1 MRTTKDLTFSAAVYI
16 YPILLVLAIWF
27 AFWLEQRFGF
37 NLRAWG
43 IKPRE
48 LIGLRGV
55 FFSPFLHG
63 DTTHLLS
70 NSLPLLLLS
79 LTLFYFYRGIAFN
92 VIIFGGILT
101 GILTWIIGRGG
112 SVHIGASGVVY
123 LLASFLF
130 FKGIWS
136 KNMRLI
142 AVSLV
147 VVFIYGSLIWGV
159 FPGKPKISWEGHLS
173 GFVSGIIFA
182 LYYRK
187 YQLLIDETVEKKKRL
202 SKREIEFLNHFDEQ
216 GNFVPFSEQKKR
228 EEEQKQSNT
237 LDVEIVYQYKKSS
250 AEKVN
255 SQNS

>member
-1 MRTTKDLTFSAAVYI
+1 MNTSKPLTFSAAVYI
-16 YPILLVLAIWF
+16 YPILLVLMIWIV
-27 AFWLEQRFGF
+27 FWIEQSFGV

-48 LIGLRGV
+48 LIGLRGI

-63 DTTHLLS
+63 GTTHLLS

-79 LTLFYFYRGIAFN
+79 LALFYFYRGIAFN
-92 VIIFGGILT
+92 VIVFGGILT
-101 GILTWIIGRGG
+101 GLLTWMIGRGG

-187 YQLLIDETVEKKKRL
+187 YKLMIDENNPRKKSYLKEKK
-202 SKREIEFLNHFDEQ
+202 
-216 GNFVPFSEQKKR
+216 NF
-228 EEEQKQSNT
+228 
-237 LDVEIVYQYKKSS
+237 
-250 AEKVN
+250 
-255 SQNS
+255 